1 VLGPVGDLHD
11 LWGVGAEENAAG
23 RRDSIQVVSAEVCGY
38 RLNMSRR
45 LWPFELFALGMF
57 VLVLSI
63 VYIARRPVATTS
75 PVLFDDDVV
84 GALRTRF
91 GPEKFSQG
99 PEEWILRELLQ
110 DRINGVFVDVGAYQ
124 PVLYSNTYRLERDFG
139 WSGLAIDAIRE
150 LADGYADL
158 RPRSRFI
165 VAFVGD
171 RNEGET
177 TLHVNTAIPGVSS
190 ADRSFT
196 ARFKGTIQPRTVPN
210 RTLQSILEEAGI
222 TKFDLLTM
230 DIELS
235 EPAALAGFPLRDY
248 APSVAVVEAHGET
261 RQWLIDYFHRH
272 GYVVQGR
279 YIHADP
285 QNLYFSRPAQ

>member
-1 VLGPVGDLHD
+1 
-11 LWGVGAEENAAG
+11 
-23 RRDSIQVVSAEVCGY
+23 
-38 RLNMSRR
+38 MSRR
-45 LWPFELFALGMF
+45 LWSVELLTLGVF
-57 VLVLSI
+57 VLVVTI
-63 VYIARRPVATTS
+63 AYIAGRPVATTP

-84 GALRTRF
+84 GALRTKF
-91 GPEKFSQG
+91 GVEKFSQG
-99 PEEWILRELLQ
+99 PEEWILRELFQ
-110 DRINGVFVDVGAYQ
+110 DRLNGVFVDVGAYQ
-124 PVLYSNTYRLERDFG
+124 PVLYSNTYRLERDFR

-158 RPRSRFI
+158 RPRSRFV

-190 ADRSFT
+190 ANKSFT
-196 ARFKGTIQPRTVPN
+196 GRFRGTIQPRTVPN
-210 RTLQSILEEAGI
+210 RTLESLLEEAGI

-235 EPAALAGFPLRDY
+235 EPAALANFPLIDY
-248 APSVAVVEAHGET
+248 APAVAVVEAHGET

-285 QNLYFSRPAQ
+285 QNLYFRRPSQ